1 MYLRINNKSIYMHN
15 IGHNIRQVRELKN
28 LTQEYVAKKL
38 GVSRSFY
45 IKVENNETQIKFE
58 QLQALSKVM
67 DVSLNDIIDF
77 NDKQIFNTTHH
88 NHNVKTVG
96 NVINDYQQ
104 EEMKSMYE
112 KLLVEKDARLQE
124 KDEII
129 KMMKTL
135 IDKFK
140 IK

>member
-1 MYLRINNKSIYMHN
+1 MDNV
-15 IGHNIRQVRELKN
+15 GTNIRKVRELKN
-28 LTQEYVAKKL
+28 FTQEYVAKKL

-67 DVSLNDIIDF
+67 DVSLNDIINF
-77 NDKQIFNTTHH
+77 SDKQIFNTSHH
-88 NHNVKTVG
+88 NNNVTNVG
-96 NVINDYQQ
+96 NIINDHHH
-104 EEMKSMYE
+104 EEMKAMYE
-112 KLLVEKDARLQE
+112 KLLLEKDARIQE

-129 KMMKTL
+129 KMMKSL

>member
-1 MYLRINNKSIYMHN
+1 MHN

-88 NHNVKTVG
+88 NHNVKNVG
-96 NVINDYQQ
+96 NVINDYQH
-104 EEMKSMYE
+104 EEMKAMYE
-112 KLLVEKDARLQE
+112 KLLAEKDSRLKE

-129 KMMKTL
+129 KMMKLL

>member
-1 MYLRINNKSIYMHN
+1 
-15 IGHNIRQVRELKN
+15 
-28 LTQEYVAKKL
+28 
-38 GVSRSFY
+38 SFY

-88 NHNVKTVG
+88 NHNVKNVG
-96 NVINDYQQ
+96 NVINDYQH
-104 EEMKSMYE
+104 EEMKAMYE
-112 KLLVEKDARLQE
+112 KLLAEKDSRLKE

-129 KMMKTL
+129 KMMKLL

>member
-1 MYLRINNKSIYMHN
+1 M
-15 IGHNIRQVRELKN
+15 KN

-88 NHNVKTVG
+88 NHNVKNVG
-96 NVINDYQQ
+96 NVINDYQH
-104 EEMKSMYE
+104 EEMKTMYE
-112 KLLVEKDARLQE
+112 KLLTEKDARLQE

-129 KMMKTL
+129 KMMKSL

>member
-1 MYLRINNKSIYMHN
+1 MHN

-88 NHNVKTVG
+88 NHNVKNVG
-96 NVINDYQQ
+96 NVINDYKH
-104 EEMKSMYE
+104 EEMKTMYE
-112 KLLVEKDARLQE
+112 KLLAEKDARLQE

-129 KMMKTL
+129 KMMKSL

>member
-1 MYLRINNKSIYMHN
+1 MSN
-15 IGHNIRQVRELKN
+15 IGSNIRKVRELKN
-28 LTQEYVAKKL
+28 FTQEYVAKKL

-58 QLQALSKVM
+58 HLHELSQIMNVK
-67 DVSLNDIIDF
+67 LNDIIDF
-77 NDKQIFNTTHH
+77 NNKQIFSDSNSQLKEQDLV
-88 NHNVKTVG
+88 NNVSG
-96 NVINDYQQ
+96 NQHEDL
-104 EEMKSMYE
+104 KRLYE
-112 KLLVEKDARLQE
+112 QLLTEKDARLQE

-129 KMMKTL
+129 KMMKSL

>member
-1 MYLRINNKSIYMHN
+1 MHN

-88 NHNVKTVG
+88 NHNVKNVG
-96 NVINDYQQ
+96 NVINDYQH
-104 EEMKSMYE
+104 EEMKTMYE
-112 KLLVEKDARLQE
+112 KLLTEKDARLQE

-129 KMMKTL
+129 KMMKSL

>member
-1 MYLRINNKSIYMHN
+1 MHN

-96 NVINDYQQ
+96 NVINDYQH